1 MVTMCDIVFPRYGK
15 IGAKNSGQ
23 VEDVELD
30 KTRSHDRKAMDFYP
44 AWSVWRWHVPW
55 SSKGNLEIP
64 GRLTNVVDA
73 MNKDVPGIWY
83 TKMSKK
89 WYNYPENE
97 D

>member
-1 MVTMCDIVFPRYGK
+1 MEKLVQRTP
-15 IGAKNSGQ
+15 
-23 VEDVELD
+23 D
-30 KTRSHDRKAMDFYP
+30 KSKMSSWTTRSHDRKAMDFYP